1 MHRAVKLPVPVLV
14 LALCAS
20 VAGATPISV
29 RILAQGSVV
38 PKWIVDGGKVTG
50 VCPDILAAIEKIEPR
65 LRFARHVETRSI
77 ALLEQGL
84 ENGKIDAAC
93 ALLDTGRRR
102 QVARVVGPPL
112 YMVRHRLAA
121 RSDDPVTVGSMAE
134 LARLKPLITTLR
146 NASYAGQLRALGLDV
161 DDSSGDNT
169 VNLKKLIAGHGRFF
183 YISELTLAWL
193 MEQEA
198 FKGKVR
204 MLDWVVK
211 QEPIYF
217 HVSKRAP
224 PGADQLVG
232 QALVKL
238 KDTGELARIYER
250 WSLARPASGRREQP

>member
-1 MHRAVKLPVPVLV
+1 MHRVFRLPV
-14 LALCAS
+14 LALALVS
-20 VAGATPISV
+20 SLAAATPITL
-29 RILAQGSVV
+29 RIMAQGSVP
-38 PKWIVDGGKVTG
+38 PKWLAAGGKVTG

-65 LRFARHVETRSI
+65 LRFTREFEIRSI

-93 ALLDTGRRR
+93 ALFDTARRR
-102 QVARVVGPPL
+102 QVARIVGPAL

-121 RSDDPVTVGSMAE
+121 RSDDPVTVGSMEE

-146 NASYAGQLRALGLDV
+146 SASYAGQLRALGLEV
-161 DDSSGDNT
+161 DDSSGDNS
-169 VNLKKLIAGHGRFF
+169 VNLKKIIAGHGRFL

-193 MEQEA
+193 MEQDA

-204 MLDWVVK
+204 MVDWIIK

-217 HVSKRAP
+217 HVSKQAA

-238 KDTGELARIYER
+238 HDMGELARIYER
-250 WSLARPASGRREQP
+250 WSRVRQAPGRRERP